1 MKEIDLSKK
10 YTLEPMIEVM
20 PYSKIKERD
29 VIVLR
34 CEKGEENAAI
44 SKINS
49 ALRVLIDEKDLR
61 ILALTP
67 DYDTESLS
75 IAVQTANNWEQ
86 DNNG

>member
-75 IAVQTANNWEQ
+75 IAVQTASNWEE
-86 DNNG
+86 N